1 MVRKCPAR
9 VESTDSGSLR
19 SLRELNRGRVIDAL
33 RERGTASRAEI
44 ARITGLS
51 RSTVSSIVSDL
62 IADGLLSEQEATG
75 VAHGEAGGR
84 PPVLLTLN
92 PSAGLAI
99 GVDFGH
105 THLRVAVSDLSHRVL
120 AEAGRD
126 LDTDHSAE
134 QGLDAAAELVGKV
147 LDEAGVGRQRVLGVG
162 MGLPGPINR
171 ISGTVGSSSILPG
184 WVGVNAAAEME
195 RRLGLPVHVEND
207 ANLGA
212 LAEFVWGAGRDHSDV
227 IYIKLSSGVGAGLLF
242 AGRLHQG
249 AGGTA
254 GEIGHTPAQS
264 GTAICRCGSRGCLET
279 VASARAIAEQLGTSR
294 GEPVSTEEL
303 LALIQEGD
311 PAAARLIGEAGRE
324 IGVALA
330 GLVNLVNPDCVIV
343 GGDLSAAGDVI
354 TQPVLESIRRYA
366 ITSAAEQVT
375 VVPGV
380 LGERAEL
387 LGALALVLH
396 APDGALGSGPPQE
409 VAA

>member
-1 MVRKCPAR
+1 
-9 VESTDSGSLR
+9 VESADSGSLR

-33 RERGTASRAEI
+33 RGRGTASRAEI
-44 ARITGLS
+44 ARVTGLS

-62 IADGLLSEQEATG
+62 IEAGLLTEQAEATG

-84 PPVLLTLN
+84 PPVLLSLN
-92 PSAGLAI
+92 PSAGLAV

-105 THLRVAVSDLSHRVL
+105 SHLRVAVSDLSHEVL
-120 AEAGRD
+120 AEAWRE
-126 LDTDHSAE
+126 LDVDHSAE
-134 QGLDAAAELVGKV
+134 EGLNAAAKLVDKV
-147 LDEAGVGRQRVLGVG
+147 LKEAKVDRKGVIGVG
-162 MGLPGPINR
+162 MGLPGPINMAT
-171 ISGTVGSSSILPG
+171 GAVGSSSILPG
-184 WVGVNAAAEME
+184 WVGVNAALEME
-195 RRLGLPVHVEND
+195 RRLGLPVRVEND

-212 LAEFVWGAGRDHSDV
+212 LAEFVWGSGRGHSDV
-227 IYIKLSSGVGAGLLF
+227 VYIKLSSGVGAGLLF
-242 AGRLHQG
+242 GGKLHEG

-254 GEIGHTPAQS
+254 GEIGHIPAQN

-279 VASARAIAEQLGTSR
+279 VVSVRAIAEQVGASR
-294 GEPVSTEEL
+294 GETVSPREL
-303 LALIQEGD
+303 LELISKED
-311 PAAARLIGEAGRE
+311 PAASRLVSEAGRE
-324 IGVALA
+324 IGVAVA
-330 GLVNLVNPDCVIV
+330 GLCNLVNPNCVII

-354 TQPVLESIRRYA
+354 TEPVLESIRRYA

-396 APDGALGSGPPQE
+396 ATEGVVGAGPPTQ

>member
-1 MVRKCPAR
+1 M
-9 VESTDSGSLR
+9 ESADSGSLR

-33 RERGTASRAEI
+33 RGRGTASRAEI
-44 ARITGLS
+44 ARLTGLS

-62 IADGLLSEQEATG
+62 IEAGLLTEQPEATG

-84 PPVLLTLN
+84 PPVLLSLN
-92 PSAGLAI
+92 PSAGLAV

-105 THLRVAVSDLSHRVL
+105 THLRVAVSDLSHEVL
-120 AEAGRD
+120 AESWRE
-126 LDTDHSAE
+126 LDVDHSAE
-134 QGLDAAAELVGKV
+134 EGLDAAAKLVDKV
-147 LDEAGVGRQRVLGVG
+147 LKEAKVDRAGVIGVG

-171 ISGTVGSSSILPG
+171 ATGAVGSSSILPG
-184 WVGVNAAAEME
+184 WVGVNAAMEME
-195 RRLGLPVHVEND
+195 RRLRLPVRVEND

-212 LAEFVWGAGRDHSDV
+212 LAEFVWGSGRGHADV

-242 AGRLHQG
+242 GGRLHEG

-254 GEIGHTPAQS
+254 GEIGHIPAQN

-279 VASARAIAEQLGTSR
+279 VASVRAIAEQVGVSR
-294 GEPVSTEEL
+294 GEPVSPRDLLEL
-303 LALIQEGD
+303 IADGD
-311 PAAARLIGEAGRE
+311 PAASRLIGEAGRE

-330 GLVNLVNPDCVIV
+330 GLCNLVNPNCVII
-343 GGDLSAAGDVI
+343 GGDLSAAGELI
-354 TQPVLESIRRYA
+354 TEPVLESIRRYA
-366 ITSAAEQVT
+366 ITSAAEQVN
-375 VVPGV
+375 VVAGV

-396 APDGALGSGPPQE
+396 ATDGVVGAGPQKA